1 MKEEIIAL
9 VRQRFRQA
17 TDTLKE
23 AEFLLTK
30 EMLRGALNRC
40 YYSIFYATLALL
52 AIRQLGSSKHSGVI
66 DLFHREFVKSG
77 LFPITTAKLLAKAFE
92 LRCKSDYKEFIEPDK
107 EQVAKMFES
116 AKTFVEKARV
126 LAETLISKE

>member
-1 MKEEIIAL
+1 M
-9 VRQRFRQA
+9 
-17 TDTLKE
+17 
-23 AEFLLTK
+23 
-30 EMLRGALNRC
+30 
-40 YYSIFYATLALL
+40 
-52 AIRQLGSSKHSGVI
+52 
-66 DLFHREFVKSG
+66 KSG